1 MNKILKVAVLLSSM
15 FAASSFAASTPVVDT
30 NAAVV
35 LEQIKT
41 QNAETNALLK
51 ELVKQNAGRVS
62 EQAQTSCY
70 FDGKLYTQ
78 GAVVDAGKQFCGEEN
93 GSPKIRP
100 IEKNNTIFK
109 PA

>member
-1 MNKILKVAVLLSSM
+1 MIKFLKVAVLLSSTFAASC
-15 FAASSFAASTPVVDT
+15 FAASSQVVDT

-78 GAVVDAGKQFCGEEN
+78 GAVVDEGKQFCGEEN

-100 IEKNNTIFK
+100 IEKK
-109 PA
+109 

>member
-1 MNKILKVAVLLSSM
+1 MIKFLKVAVLLSSTFAASC
-15 FAASSFAASTPVVDT
+15 FAASSPVVDT

-62 EQAQTSCY
+62 EQA
-70 FDGKLYTQ
+70 GVRL
-78 GAVVDAGKQFCGEEN
+78 EN
-93 GSPKIRP
+93 GNFPTLSVLSLTSDFVPLSANP
-100 IEKNNTIFK
+100 
-109 PA
+109 